1 MLDRRG
7 SLAISNQKSKC
18 GNSDNF
24 QYYSIFYHFWNYSQ
38 HAFALSK
45 TWLGIIYM
53 QLLKK
58 LFPLPN
64 LATVLPTNPVRVLHV
79 GIPEKRIQI
88 LQTTDLYSIKTCQKS
103 PYKKP
108 LNSWNTQREATN
120 LDEQFHV
127 LWHLSYLQTNHEL
140 TSRSIFLTNYEIL
153 APLRV
158 QHGLT
163 AAIGFVSI
171 FLKHLCFKDFLG
183 QRKTRFYYT
192 RF

>member
-64 LATVLPTNPVRVLHV
+64 LATVLPTNPVRVLHAGV
-79 GIPEKRIQI
+79 PEKRIPI
-88 LQTTDLYSIKTCQKS
+88 LQTTDSYSIKTCQKS
-103 PYKKP
+103 LYKKATKQLEYSERSYKFGWEVSHTVTSFLSP
-108 LNSWNTQREATN
+108 DQPWAHKQEYFPDKLWNLSSTQRTPWTHCCN
-120 LDEQFHV
+120 RF
-127 LWHLSYLQTNHEL
+127 
-140 TSRSIFLTNYEIL
+140 
-153 APLRV
+153 
-158 QHGLT
+158 
-163 AAIGFVSI
+163 
-171 FLKHLCFKDFLG
+171 CFNFFKASLL
-183 QRKTRFYYT
+183 
-192 RF
+192 